1 MIYWNHNRS
10 RSRRGFEED
19 NGMRDLGMMVTL
31 TDVVVH
37 EKGGNGRTYR
47 VCSRSSNLED

>member
-1 MIYWNHNRS
+1 MICWNHNRS
-10 RSRRGFEED
+10 CSRRGFEED
-19 NGMRDLGMMVTL
+19 NEMRDLDMMVTV

-37 EKGGNGRTYR
+37 EKGGNARTYR